1 MWRALPLLA
10 CSLLHSAAL
19 ASPDLARQ
27 KNCLNCHQAE
37 RKIVGPAWRDIA
49 QRYGKTPNAAAA
61 LAVKIRAGG
70 SGAWGVVPMPANASV
85 NAVEAQQLAE
95 WVLTHK

>member
-1 MWRALPLLA
+1 MLLPLLLA
-10 CSLLHSAAL
+10 CSLLHGTAQ
-19 ASPDLARQ
+19 ASPELAKQ

-37 RKIVGPAWRDIA
+37 RKLVGPAWRDIA

-61 LAVKIRAGG
+61 LAVKVRAGG
-70 SGAWGVVPMPANASV
+70 SGAWGVVPMPANPSL
-85 NAVEAQQLAE
+85 NEQEAQQLAA